1 MVQHRVKLTMA
12 DQYKVI

>member
-1 MVQHRVKLTMA
+1 MVQHRAKLTMA